1 VKARYLLLGGL
12 AVLGIALGLAIRGLG
27 PAVERS
33 TGVIRGPRGA
43 IEIHYLLCSGQRVHF
58 VRLLDYGPGY
68 GSGWIGPVVWQLRSR
83 SGAILDRLRV
93 GKVPPGFEQEVRR
106 LPLPGPSGRTVV
118 TDPDGEDVMSFV
130 LSELRS
136 DRIFRADYVYVRP
149 STFIASKG
157 AYCAQR
163 KRALRYRLASY
174 PLFGIAFFALLGA
187 LVQRVRTQRRKRISR
202 AGQRPS

>member
-1 VKARYLLLGGL
+1 MKARYLLLGGL
-12 AVLGIALGLAIRGLG
+12 AALGIAVALTIRGLG

-33 TGVIRGPRGA
+33 TGVIRGPHGSV
-43 IEIHYLLCSGQRVHF
+43 EIRYLLCSGQRVHF

-83 SGAILDRLRV
+83 SGATLQRLTVGRV
-93 GKVPPGFEQEVRR
+93 PAGFEQEVRR

-130 LSELRS
+130 FAELRR

-149 STFIASKG
+149 SGFVASKG

-163 KRALRYRLASY
+163 ERALRYRLASY
-174 PLFGIAFFALLGA
+174 PLFGIAVSALFGA
-187 LVQRVRTQRRKRISR
+187 LVQRVRTQRRKGRISG
-202 AGQRPS
+202 AG